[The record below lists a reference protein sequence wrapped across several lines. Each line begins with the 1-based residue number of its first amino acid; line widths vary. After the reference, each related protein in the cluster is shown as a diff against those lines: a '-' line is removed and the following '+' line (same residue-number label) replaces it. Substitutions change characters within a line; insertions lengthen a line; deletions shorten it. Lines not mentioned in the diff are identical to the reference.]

1 MSEEVSE
8 RMIPELLLY
17 GLETDGCHLN
27 VKYRADKFTVE
38 LQGPVIH

>member
-1 MSEEVSE
+1 MSKEISE
-8 RMIPELLLY
+8 RMIPELLLND
-17 GLETDGCHLN
+17 LETHGCHLN